1 MEEAAVSSAE
11 EIVENT
17 SSSETSWDEEV
28 IAEEEE
34 DMPVEKA
41 AVPEQSFDEEAFDE
55 ESGDVVDQEVASE
68 EDLVVV
74 GESYDIPEM
83 DEEEELESFDAIGVE
98 VLEGE
103 SEVLEETV
111 EDIFD
116 EVVDEGDWDSD
127 STDTV
132 VGELEVSELNE
143 EPVLVREDEENNVL
157 GVEDGLGGQIMSKLF
172 GGI

>member
-1 MEEAAVSSAE
+1 VEEAAVSSAE

-28 IAEEEE
+28 IAEEE

-74 GESYDIPEM
+74 GESYDMPEM

-98 VLEGE
+98 VAEGE